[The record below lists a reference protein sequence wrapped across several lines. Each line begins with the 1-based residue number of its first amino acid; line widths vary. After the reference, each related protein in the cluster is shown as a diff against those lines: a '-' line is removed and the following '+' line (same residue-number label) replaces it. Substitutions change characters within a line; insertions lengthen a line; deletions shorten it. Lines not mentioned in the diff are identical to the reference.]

1 MQLRLFVFLL
11 FWGSIAV
18 GQPNTLGTAFLG
30 TDGCYTLTT
39 NGPGQVGVVWF
50 EDTLDLTKPFVIDTR
65 VLLGSSDFGADGMVI
80 VLMNDPGNSIG
91 LDGQQLGYGS
101 LTNAFGAEIDIFQN
115 GSDPAYDH
123 VAYHTGGTVIHA
135 PSPALSAPV
144 SALPGNANIEDQN
157 WHRAQLYWYP
167 DSQKLDLYIDCSLRL
182 SRTVDLQ
189 SILGVSEVQW
199 GATAATGA
207 WSATIRICMEYAGNS
222 TNDTINQCFG
232 TIQPNFFTP
241 YIQTYS
247 WSPTTGV
254 SDPTIPN
261 PLISPFQ
268 ATTYTLTRTDSCGI
282 QRFDTLTINA
292 FNGVDPLPPATI
304 ICEGD
309 TFFADLGVYPNYTWS
324 DGATAN
330 SRPLTQPGTYSVT
343 ITDQGSGCSVIDS
356 IQLFVADLNLQA
368 TNVNVCYG
376 DTTEISARPPFAAFW
391 SDFDNGLSAGWLPAD
406 TMSYLYEQ
414 TAGPFGNDTAQ
425 WTLLNLPEHD
435 QVTVSF
441 TLYIFDSWDGNNLP
455 DGPDLWG
462 FRADGSSIINT
473 AFSNVSSNQQS
484 YPDDYQIDYPAFT
497 GSAMQDLPPRCT
509 PTSRTTVYNIQRT
522 FSHSDC
528 DLVLEW
534 FGNLTNAGSAPWCD
548 ESWAI
553 DNVVATTNTA
563 PPTSGCPPGF
573 SWSNGA
579 VTTTFIDT
587 ITDTTTYVY
596 TADFGSIICS
606 DTLVVNKLGN
616 PFDPFQDSL
625 FICWDQQV
633 TLNAGSGYV
642 SFLWS
647 TGATTQTIVLSAGG
661 QYWVEAY
668 DDAFSC
674 LGRDSVWIE
683 RTAEPLLTSD
693 TTLCEGSLL
702 QLSLDTLY
710 GPDYQVLWSTGVAVN
725 SISLNVSAS
734 DTVWV
739 AVSNS
744 QITCYDSLYVNGANY
759 HLLLDDTT
767 VWCPNE
773 PLLYSAVQGA
783 DRYDWST
790 GDSTA
795 NTYFLDQGWY
805 YLTVTSGSCIQRD
818 SLWHQWFNDF
828 NGVDPLPPATIICEG
843 DTFFADLGVYPNYT
857 WSDGATANSRP
868 LTQPGTYSVTITD
881 QGSGCS
887 VIDSIQLFVADLNLQ
902 ATNVNVCY
910 GDTTEISARPPF
922 AAFWSDF
929 DNGLSAGWLPAD
941 TMSYLYE
948 QTAGPFGNDTAQW
961 TLLNLPEHDQV
972 TVSFTLYIFDSWDGN
987 NLPDGPDLWGFR
999 ADGSSIINTAFSNVS
1014 SNQQS
1019 YPDDYQI
1026 DYPAFTGSAMQ
1037 DLPPR
1042 CTPTSRTTV
1051 YNIQRTFSHS
1061 DCDLVLEWF
1070 GNLTNAGSAPWC
1082 DESWAID
1089 NVVATTNTAPPTS
1102 GCPPGFSW
1110 SNGAVT
1116 TTFIDTITDTTTY
1129 VYTADFGSIICSDTL
1144 VVNKLGNPFDPFQDS
1159 LFICWDQQVT
1169 LNAGS
1174 GYVSFLWSTGATT
1187 QTIVLSA
1194 GGQYWVEAYDDA
1206 FSCLGRDS
1214 VWIERTAEPL
1224 LTSDTTLCEGSLLQ
1238 LSLDTLYGPDYQ
1250 VLWSTG
1256 VAVNSISLNVSASD
1270 TVWVAV
1276 SNSQITCY
1284 DSLYVNGANYHLLLD
1299 DTTVWC
1305 PNEPLLYSAVQGAD
1319 RYDWSTGDST
1329 ANTYFLDQGWYY
1341 LTVTSGSCIQRDSLW
1356 HQWFNDYS
1364 DIVPDSTAECS
1375 PYALDLSNLPWTTM
1389 NVEPVGYSGNYIVL
1403 DQSDTYYLSGT
1414 DFNGCAVADTMI
1426 LWIGVYP
1433 DVELYYQEDCPTTSL
1448 WYTSNDTATFQGWS
1462 IDGNEIPA
1470 PQLDTVIQGYEN
1482 LELTAWLHNYCGV
1495 DSAFVTYEPGCFPRG
1510 VIYIPNAFTPNGDN
1524 ANDYFRP
1531 QGDEFEKFEYQIF
1544 NRWGE
1549 LVFNGDDKDSGWDG
1563 SVNGEPVSTI
1573 TVFVVRVRV
1582 WYSDGTIEEER
1593 TTLRLIR

>member
-30 TDGCYTLTT
+30 TDGCYTLTS
-39 NGPGQVGVVWF
+39 NGPGQVGAVWF

-91 LDGQQLGYGS
+91 LHGQQLGYGS

-115 GSDPAYDH
+115 GPPTDDPAYDH

-207 WSATIRICMEYAGNS
+207 ASATIRICMEYAGNS

-261 PLISPFQ
+261 PLISPFP

-309 TFFADLGVYPNYTWS
+309 TFFADLGVYPNYTWP

-330 SRPLTQPGTYSVT
+330 PRPLTQPGTYSVT

-509 PTSRTTVYNIQRT
+509 PTSRTTVYNIQKT

-647 TGATTQTIVLSAGG
+647 TGATTQTIL
-661 QYWVEAY
+661 
-668 DDAFSC
+668 
-674 LGRDSVWIE
+674 
-683 RTAEPLLTSD
+683 
-693 TTLCEGSLL
+693 
-702 QLSLDTLY
+702 
-710 GPDYQVLWSTGVAVN
+710 
-725 SISLNVSAS
+725 
-734 DTVWV
+734 
-739 AVSNS
+739 
-744 QITCYDSLYVNGANY
+744 
-759 HLLLDDTT
+759 
-767 VWCPNE
+767 
-773 PLLYSAVQGA
+773 
-783 DRYDWST
+783 
-790 GDSTA
+790 
-795 NTYFLDQGWY
+795 
-805 YLTVTSGSCIQRD
+805 
-818 SLWHQWFNDF
+818 
-828 NGVDPLPPATIICEG
+828 
-843 DTFFADLGVYPNYT
+843 
-857 WSDGATANSRP
+857 
-868 LTQPGTYSVTITD
+868 
-881 QGSGCS
+881 
-887 VIDSIQLFVADLNLQ
+887 
-902 ATNVNVCY
+902 
-910 GDTTEISARPPF
+910 
-922 AAFWSDF
+922 
-929 DNGLSAGWLPAD
+929 
-941 TMSYLYE
+941 
-948 QTAGPFGNDTAQW
+948 
-961 TLLNLPEHDQV
+961 
-972 TVSFTLYIFDSWDGN
+972 
-987 NLPDGPDLWGFR
+987 
-999 ADGSSIINTAFSNVS
+999 
-1014 SNQQS
+1014 
-1019 YPDDYQI
+1019 
-1026 DYPAFTGSAMQ
+1026 
-1037 DLPPR
+1037 
-1042 CTPTSRTTV
+1042 
-1051 YNIQRTFSHS
+1051 
-1061 DCDLVLEWF
+1061 
-1070 GNLTNAGSAPWC
+1070 
-1082 DESWAID
+1082 
-1089 NVVATTNTAPPTS
+1089 
-1102 GCPPGFSW
+1102 
-1110 SNGAVT
+1110 
-1116 TTFIDTITDTTTY
+1116 
-1129 VYTADFGSIICSDTL
+1129 
-1144 VVNKLGNPFDPFQDS
+1144 
-1159 LFICWDQQVT
+1159 
-1169 LNAGS
+1169 
-1174 GYVSFLWSTGATT
+1174 
-1187 QTIVLSA
+1187 LSA

-1524 ANDYFRP
+1524 VNDYFRP